1 MEKIINWLTPKKTI
15 CLIAIFG
22 FLVYANSLFNGF
34 VWDDEE
40 QIVNNAIIQNL
51 YNWPQIFSGATFSTG
66 GAGLSGWFFRPFL
79 TLYYMLNFAVWKN
92 SAFGFHLVQVIFHIV
107 NSLLLFF
114 IIRKLLKKG
123 NEAISLWISA
133 ILSVIFAVHP
143 AFVEAVSYIAAVNY
157 VMLTFFNLLALYAV
171 LKAKNVSLKLL
182 LSVSLLIF
190 SGLLFNESSIVI
202 IPILAIYL
210 FIFKDNNWKKWIS
223 SLTMIAA
230 FYFFVRLILVKT
242 PIRHPEFSNISEAN
256 LMSRIITIPKEILSY
271 LKVLFF
277 PKDLA
282 VSQHFVVKSVS
293 SPDFLIPFMA
303 AAFFFASLLLIA
315 IKFKSKLIFWGL
327 CWFVVGFGLVSNI
340 FPLDMT
346 IAERWIYFPGIGL
359 FLVLAGIIDILLD
372 KSKKAIL
379 PLSVIFLMVLT
390 IFSIR
395 TMARNTNWHDGY
407 TLFSND
413 VNISKNSFDL
423 ENNLGVELFRR
434 GDFKNAKVRF
444 ENSIALQPK
453 WYFAYN
459 NLGAVYEQEKNYQK
473 AKELYYK
480 TLAISDY
487 YIAYEN
493 IAGILLFWEDDPAGA
508 KEFAQNAL
516 KKLPQNGKLW
526 LNLALSD
533 YKLNNRQE
541 ALQAAENAYR
551 FSPNDQT
558 VYVYYQLSNNLPLEF
573 K

>member
-1 MEKIINWLTPKKTI
+1 MEKIIKWLSPKKAI

-22 FLVYANSLFNGF
+22 FLVYTNSLFNGF

-51 YNWPQIFSGATFSTG
+51 YNWLQIFSGATFSTG

-92 SAFGFHLVQVIFHIV
+92 SAFGFHLVQVIFHVV
-107 NSLLLFF
+107 NSLLLFL

-123 NEAISLWISA
+123 NETISLWISA
-133 ILSVIFAVHP
+133 ILSVIFVVHP

-182 LSVSLLIF
+182 LFVSSLIF

-202 IPILAIYL
+202 VPILIIYL
-210 FIFKDNNWKKWIS
+210 VIFKDSSWKKWTIS
-223 SLTMIAA
+223 LGLTTA
-230 FYFFVRLILVKT
+230 FYFFVRLVLVKT

-256 LMSRIITIPKEILSY
+256 LMLRIITIPKEVASY

-277 PKDLA
+277 PSDLA

-293 SPDFLIPFMA
+293 SPDFLIPFIVA
-303 AAFFFASLLLIA
+303 VFFFSSILFIA

-359 FLVLAGIIDILLD
+359 FLVLAGVTDIVLD
-372 KSKKAIL
+372 KSRKSIL
-379 PLSVIFLMVLT
+379 FIFAIFLIVLAAFSLKT
-390 IFSIR
+390 IIR
-395 TMARNTNWHDGY
+395 NADWHDGY
-407 TLFSND
+407 TLFSHD

-434 GDFKNAKVRF
+434 GDFKGAKVHF
-444 ENSIALQPK
+444 ENSITLQPK

-459 NLGAVYEQEKNYQK
+459 NLGAVYEQEKNHQK

-508 KEFAQNAL
+508 EEFAQTAL

-526 LNLALSD
+526 LILALSD
-533 YKLNNRQE
+533 YKLNSRQE
-541 ALQAAENAYR
+541 ALQAAQNAYR
-551 FSPNDQT
+551 FSPSDQT
-558 VYVYYQLSNNLPLEF
+558 AYVYYQLSNNLPLEF